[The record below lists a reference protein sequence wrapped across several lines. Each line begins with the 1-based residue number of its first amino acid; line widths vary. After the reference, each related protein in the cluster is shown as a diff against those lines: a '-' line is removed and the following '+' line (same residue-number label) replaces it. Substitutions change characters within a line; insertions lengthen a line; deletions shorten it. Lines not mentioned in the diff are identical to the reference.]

1 MPEGLETIGGSAFG
15 QCYALK
21 TVILP
26 KSLKTIGDFAFFGSG
41 VEYIELPEN
50 IQQQGLLCLDSVN
63 LKGVWIHG
71 NAAAAM
77 MQVGVPSEVLILDN
91 VEGAHLKDIIGER
104 SDGKEMNVVLTDS
117 VSGVPADFM
126 DGVSD
131 VQVYCCR
138 DTASGWPEGW
148 NAGNQVH
155 YRGTWT
161 LSVFRANGVIVST
174 CLLEKGG
181 VLQSPLDSVAQL
193 EDDQTGSYTFLGW
206 DTNGDKKLDN
216 PLSVSTSNG
225 IVEVQAV
232 YATTASEKV
241 DAHTVQ
247 ALASGEENL
256 LEARSNSCK
265 VRVQLT
271 GSPDISDETSLL
283 IRSEFANVTL
293 DAAALRAVRTNA
305 VLTMEEADASV
316 LQGAGTKDKLFVLKF
331 DENGED
337 VPISG
342 NCGKIRICL
351 PLSETLQET
360 ESVNVYSVAADGTSP
375 AGSIRSAMP

>member
-1 MPEGLETIGGSAFG
+1 MEP
-15 QCYALK
+15 
-21 TVILP
+21 
-26 KSLKTIGDFAFFGSG
+26 
-41 VEYIELPEN
+41 
-50 IQQQGLLCLDSVN
+50 
-63 LKGVWIHG
+63 
-71 NAAAAM
+71 
-77 MQVGVPSEVLILDN
+77 
-91 VEGAHLKDIIGER
+91 
-104 SDGKEMNVVLTDS
+104 
-117 VSGVPADFM
+117 
-126 DGVSD
+126 
-131 VQVYCCR
+131 
-138 DTASGWPEGW
+138 
-148 NAGNQVH
+148 AGNQIH

-283 IRSEFANVTL
+283 IRSGVCKCNT
-293 DAAALRAVRTNA
+293 
-305 VLTMEEADASV
+305 
-316 LQGAGTKDKLFVLKF
+316 G
-331 DENGED
+331 
-337 VPISG
+337 
-342 NCGKIRICL
+342 C
-351 PLSETLQET
+351 
-360 ESVNVYSVAADGTSP
+360 
-375 AGSIRSAMP
+375 GSIESGSYERSLDHGGGRCLCFAGGWNEG